1 MCGQYDWILA
11 KILFSVASLSWTEMQ
26 SRFMSLPLPPNQ
38 KEKER
43 EQQTCVGNS
52 LLKLCGGYKAVADL
66 REGSGGSGHPSAPL
80 LFRVKKKTYKRK
92 KSRHG
97 PAGQATLQPQGQS
110 LAPPLYGID
119 RAQMYLRSINFQ
131 HRASLRL
138 SRIPWWL

>member
-43 EQQTCVGNS
+43 EQQTCVGDS
-52 LLKLCGGYKAVADL
+52 SLKLCGGCKAVADL

-80 LFRVKKKTYKRK
+80 LFRVKKNIQKEEK
-92 KSRHG
+92 
-97 PAGQATLQPQGQS
+97 PAWSG
-110 LAPPLYGID
+110 
-119 RAQMYLRSINFQ
+119 
-131 HRASLRL
+131 RASNPPAPR
-138 SRIPWWL
+138 SRPGSASVRYRPSSNVFKKHKLTTQNIS